1 MVTRVKVRFGLVVA
15 VTALLGLPPLPAIA
29 QTTSTGVEETYIV
42 RFSSRI
48 TARTTSGELTRRG
61 IKVTYDLA
69 SVFPGAIAKLTASG
83 ADALRA
89 APGIA
94 SVERDAPVALVATQ
108 ATPPWGLDRAD
119 QRALPLSGSYT
130 YPGTGS
136 GVTAYVVDTGILATH
151 ADFGGRVRSG
161 FTAIT
166 DGNGT
171 TDCHGHGTHVS
182 GTVGGSTYGMAK
194 AASLVA
200 VRVLGCTGSGSTSG
214 VIAGLD
220 WVVQDHAAGV
230 PAVLNMS
237 LGGGASASL
246 DAAVQAVI
254 NDGVTVVV
262 AAGNSNADACLSS
275 PSRAPAAVTVGATS
289 STDARA
295 SFSNFGTCVDLF
307 APGVGIASSWITST
321 TAAASLSGTS
331 MASPH
336 VAGAAAV
343 LLGQTPSLSPAEV
356 AARLVSSAST
366 GIVTDPGVGS
376 PNRLLYSDPAAVTPP
391 PTTTTTVP
399 PTTTTTTPP
408 TTTTTKPPTTTTK
421 PPTTTTKP
429 PTTTTKPVITTTTTN
444 PQRSVPETPR
454 NVQAFP
460 WGGYAIVTWAR
471 GRDAGSPI
479 TRQTLTVYEGD
490 RSIGTV
496 TVPGPFSAVAISGLT
511 PGKTYSFALSATNSL
526 GTSPLSNRSNAITIA
541 AAASTRK

>member
-29 QTTSTGVEETYIV
+29 QTTTTGVEETYIV

-391 PTTTTTVP
+391 PPTTPTTTA

-408 TTTTTKPPTTTTK
+408 TTTTTKPPTTT
-421 PPTTTTKP
+421 PPTTTKP
-429 PTTTTKPVITTTTTN
+429 PTTTTTKPVATTTTTK